1 MSKYFSLVCNV
12 TYLNF
17 LQSILNA
24 LIRAGV
30 AIIIRRNTVV
40 WGVSFQTS
48 GLEEGI
54 SIPIFLGRKIYENS
68 YFSFSSPFTLQ
79 GRREWH
85 MIGKKWKGLGKDG
98 FFLLFFK
105 SSLLPGFIHF
115 LCPRASLLHEGKKT
129 GTPEYWT
136 NLAFREKELGSPHRH
151 WPK

>member
-30 AIIIRRNTVV
+30 AIIIRRNIVV

-85 MIGKKWKGLGKDG
+85 MIGKKMEGAGQRWFFFCFFSRVAYFQDSFIFCVLGPVCSMKERR
-98 FFLLFFK
+98 LAPQ
-105 SSLLPGFIHF
+105 S
-115 LCPRASLLHEGKKT
+115 T
-129 GTPEYWT
+129 GQIW
-136 NLAFREKELGSPHRH
+136 RSEKRS
-151 WPK
+151 